1 MNVVVMIGNITKE
14 PEIAYT
20 KTDKMVAKWSI
31 AVNHSKKDDGAM
43 FFNCIAY
50 GDLAKLMDQYA
61 YKGMKVCVQGELH
74 SRVYENK
81 DNQKITY
88 TEIICREVQF
98 LSKKQDENTPTR
110 NQGGLHHDNKTFAI
124 YEEPAVDDYQQPV
137 ISSDDLP
144 F

>member
-31 AVNHSKKDDGAM
+31 AVNHTKKEDGAM

-50 GDLAKLMDQYA
+50 GDLAKLMDQYS

-74 SRVYENK
+74 SRVYENAQ
-81 DNQKITY
+81 NQKVNY
-88 TEIICREVQF
+88 VEIICREVQF
-98 LSKKQDENTPTR
+98 LSRK
-110 NQGGLHHDNKTFAI
+110 
-124 YEEPAVDDYQQPV
+124 EEPKQSQSKHQEENYFDKEEVETPAITTVQF
-137 ISSDDLP
+137 SNDDLP